1 MDNKWKVDKE
11 NLDKLVLT
19 KTEIT
24 TESNKEKDCKTL
36 IYTLTKNDVIIS
48 TYEVWIGGIGAEA
61 VISYLNC
68 FYDEKD
74 EQIKKQYV
82 GKGYT
87 TRGLIMLCN
96 EIFQNNLAP
105 FVRLDIKPDNIASKA
120 IAKKAGFI
128 KADDTH
134 HELLHPKAEELLNK
148 LIKGHIYKPYTSI
161 RLLQQLEYVK
171 MRKKQEESKEK

>member
-11 NLDKLVLT
+11 ELDKLILT
-19 KTEIT
+19 QTDVT
-24 TESNKEKDCKTL
+24 TNNNKAKSCREL
-36 IYTLTKNDVIIS
+36 IYTLTKNGVVIS

-61 VISYLNC
+61 VVSYLNC

-120 IAKKAGFI
+120 IAKKVGFNQ
-128 KADDTH
+128 ADEMH
-134 HELLHPKAEELLNK
+134 YELLNPKAEELLTK
-148 LIKGHIYKPYTSI
+148 LIKENAYKPYTST
-161 RLLQQLEYVK
+161 RLSQQLEYVK
-171 MRKKQEESKEK
+171 MRMQQENTKKH